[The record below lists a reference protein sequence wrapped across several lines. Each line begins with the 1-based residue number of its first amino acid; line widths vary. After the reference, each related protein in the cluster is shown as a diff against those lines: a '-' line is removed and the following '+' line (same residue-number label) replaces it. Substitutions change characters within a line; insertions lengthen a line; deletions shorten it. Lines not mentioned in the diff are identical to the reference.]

1 MFLGKVKKAVCAALT
16 ASVLALAVAG
26 CGGGASNSDTIR
38 IGANLEMT
46 GTNATFGQ
54 SATNGAKLAIKEV
67 NAKGGLLGKQI
78 SLVVADNKSEA
89 AEAANAMQKLITQD
103 RVLAVIAPIASSSVI
118 AGAQVNMDGKVLAI
132 SPTASNPKVTVDPET
147 GKTRD
152 YLFRAA
158 FIDPFQGSV
167 MANFAAKSLN
177 GKNAALYIDNS
188 SDYAKGLGQF
198 FEETFIKNGGKIVS
212 KEAYLAK
219 DTDFKATLTK
229 IKAANPDIL
238 FVPGYYQEVGMI
250 IKQARELGIN
260 CAVLGGDGWDSAKLP
275 EIAGNEALNNTYF
288 ASHYSPEDN
297 SPAIRTFV
305 DSYKAEYG
313 QVPDSFAA
321 LSYDATMMII
331 EAIKRAGSEDTVK
344 IKDELAKT
352 KEYQAVSGIIT
363 LNETHDAVKS
373 AVVIEFNDGIHT
385 FKEKVNP

>member
-1 MFLGKVKKAVCAALT
+1 MFFRKSKKMLCAVAAMGMF
-16 ASVLALAVAG
+16 ALAATG
-26 CGGGASNSDTIR
+26 CGGGASSDTIKL
-38 IGANLEMT
+38 GANLEMT

-67 NAKGGLLGKQI
+67 NAKGGVLGKKI

-89 AEAANAMQKLITQD
+89 AEAANAMQKLISQD
-103 RVLAVIAPIASSSVI
+103 KVLGVIAPIASSSVI

-132 SPTASNPKVTVDPET
+132 SPTASNPKVTVDPAT

-167 MANFAAKSLN
+167 MANFATKTLK
-177 GKNAALYIDNS
+177 GKTAALYIDNS

-198 FEETFIKNGGKIVS
+198 FKETFIKNGGTIVAE
-212 KEAYLAK
+212 EAYLAK
-219 DTDFKATLTK
+219 DTDFKSTLTK
-229 IKAANPDIL
+229 IKASNPDIV

-250 IKQARELGIN
+250 VKQGREIGIKAAI
-260 CAVLGGDGWDSAKLP
+260 LGGDGWDSAKLP
-275 EIAGNEALNNTYF
+275 EIAGAEALNNTFF
-288 ASHYSPEDN
+288 ANHYSPDDN
-297 SPAIRTFV
+297 SPAIKTFV
-305 DSYKAEYG
+305 DAYKAEYG
-313 QVPDSFAA
+313 ETPDAFAA

-352 KEYQAVSGIIT
+352 KDYQAVSGVIT
-363 LNETHDAVKS
+363 LNDTHDAVKS
-373 AVVIEFNDGIHT
+373 AVVIEMKDGKQT